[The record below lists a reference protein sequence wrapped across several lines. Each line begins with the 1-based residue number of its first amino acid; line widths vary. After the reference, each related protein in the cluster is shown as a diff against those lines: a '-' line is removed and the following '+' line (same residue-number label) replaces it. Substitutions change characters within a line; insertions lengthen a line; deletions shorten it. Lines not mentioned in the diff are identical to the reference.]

1 MVIGLALICLI
12 PGGHGEVSESIY
24 LLVQMKT
31 ENAVG
36 KDSTGNSQKAKRKKG
51 SFDPCKAC
59 MKYIFHGNLGKGFC
73 PEDRSWF
80 KFHSWKEGLVKGIWP
95 PSQGTNIPFAA
106 PFFYFF

>member
-36 KDSTGNSQKAKRKKG
+36 KVAWPSTEKPQGRE
-51 SFDPCKAC
+51 
-59 MKYIFHGNLGKGFC
+59 GNLAHC
-73 PEDRSWF
+73 LSWDL
-80 KFHSWKEGLVKGIWP
+80 SLLITRLWALMQNGI
-95 PSQGTNIPFAA
+95 
-106 PFFYFF
+106 